1 MPSLT
6 RAHNS
11 TVKMSATLA
20 AQPADRLTQCT
31 FVQPPQKGQPF
42 PHQVV
47 FPDCRSPDPKPDG
60 KEAKYLSRWR
70 IQDGGAKLLMLAHDC
85 YPSIW

>member
-1 MPSLT
+1 MLSLT

-11 TVKMSATLA
+11 TVKMSAMLA
-20 AQPADRLTQCT
+20 AQPAGKLIQCT
-31 FVQPPQKGQPF
+31 FAQLPQKGQPF

-47 FPDCRSPDPKPDG
+47 FPDCRSPDPKPEG
-60 KEAKYLSRWR
+60 KEAKYLSGWL
-70 IQDGGAKLLMLAHDC
+70 IQDHGAKLLMLAHDC